1 MNHIPDQTP
10 PRRPRTMRGHMTVRG
25 YRQVEHLAAHA
36 LEHAKTIQLG
46 AGLECVTTALF
57 SAFMFEG
64 YLNHVGPLK
73 IRHWEHLERLS
84 WRIKAEILLGDL
96 GLPFD
101 WGQGELQVIAALFKL
116 RDGLAHSRTETEV
129 LEYTD
134 DGTSGSGRGA
144 MIPSY
149 MRAWNELSGAERA
162 LDAVR
167 KTCKRIHEAAGLGE
181 WDMEPLADGFA
192 SG

>member
-1 MNHIPDQTP
+1 
-10 PRRPRTMRGHMTVRG
+10 MTVRG
-25 YRQVEHLAAHA
+25 YRQIENLAAHS
-36 LEHAKTIQLG
+36 LKHAKTIERG
-46 AGLECVTTALF
+46 SGLECVTTALF

-73 IRHWEHLERLS
+73 IRHWEHFERLP
-84 WRIKAEILLGDL
+84 WRSKTEILLSDL
-96 GLPFD
+96 GLPCN
-101 WGQGELQVIAALFKL
+101 WGEGELQVIAAPFKL
-116 RDGLAHSRTETEV
+116 RDGLAHSRTETQV

-134 DGTSGSGRGA
+134 DGSPGAGRGA

-149 MRAWNELSGAERA
+149 MREWNELKGAERA

-167 KTCKRIHEAAGLGE
+167 KTCTNIHEVAGLGE